1 MTAGHTDVRFKEVE
15 INRRSIAVHAVIQ
28 QYRLTF
34 YIYKQQ
40 WFVTLASELYTKK
53 KDIKYKARVIYI
65 KNDGSYLQH
74 KVIQGNKNNK
84 VPPRKKSPQ

>member
-34 YIYKQQ
+34 YIKAAVVRHPCIQTIYKK
-40 WFVTLASELYTKK
+40 E
-53 KDIKYKARVIYI
+53 DIKYKARVIYI
-65 KNDGSYLQH
+65 KIDGSYLQH
-74 KVIQGNKNNK
+74 KVYIYIQVN
-84 VPPRKKSPQ
+84 